1 MNIFY
6 FSGPR
11 HLILIT
17 PTAREASL
25 LLRRF
30 INLMCVRRH
39 FSHKSR
45 ILGAGKFEARGFG
58 KRDKKLSGGPRPGV
72 GGAALGLGVGRGSVG
87 RAPLRPPRREMALGC
102 YIHQGC
108 AATSSRPPVCRAGE
122 PGGGCRGGTPRGRER
137 DAIRVAAR
145 GRLGPPPPHS
155 GRALPRRWRLGE
167 AVIFFFF
174 FGAAGEW
181 WRGRWGGGARRG
193 PVCVPLRAGALP
205 PPRRRPE
212 PHKRTGCC

>member
-122 PGGGCRGGTPRGRER
+122 PGGGCRGGRRGGGNAMRSGSRPEGGSDR
-137 DAIRVAAR
+137 RLRIPAAR
-145 GRLGPPPPHS
+145 SP
-155 GRALPRRWRLGE
+155 
-167 AVIFFFF
+167 
-174 FGAAGEW
+174 
-181 WRGRWGGGARRG
+181 GGGALGR
-193 PVCVPLRAGALP
+193 L
-205 PPRRRPE
+205 
-212 PHKRTGCC
+212 